1 MLLLAVRVNCYKWF
15 QYQYAAPL
23 SECFATLVF
32 SRVEF
37 FRSHFVLVFCGF
49 EIASGPET
57 FAGLAM
63 KIKLLITLVAVCVSA
78 GHSFAADDTSL
89 RVSTFQAD
97 VTPPLGSPLCNG
109 NVKPVMEIVTP
120 LTARGIVLLGADDPI
135 VLCAFDWVGIG
146 NESYDGFRA
155 ALAKAVGTTADR
167 VALQTLHQHDAPG
180 SDFATERLL
189 AEHGLA
195 RQYSNPDFDVEV
207 MERVAAS
214 AHQSLTKVHRVTHI
228 GLGAGTVDKVASN
241 RRILGPDGRVVL
253 QRQSSGGR
261 KLAAREAPEGTIDP
275 LVRTVAFWD
284 NDSPVAVLSYYA
296 THPQSYYGQGSVNWD
311 FVGIARDIR
320 ETALPGVPHI
330 HFDGAGGNVA
340 AGKYNDGT
348 IDKRPLLAQRLA
360 AGMKLAWD
368 SQQKTSVTAGDID
381 WTVMSVSLPVRDSLV
396 DSQLLG
402 KLKDESET
410 VKTRLRAARD
420 LTFVRRMNRG
430 HKIPISC
437 LKLGSA
443 RVLHMPG
450 ELFVE
455 YQLAA
460 QQMRPN
466 NFVAMAA
473 YGDYGPGYVGTKIA
487 YGQGGYET
495 GPVSRVAPDV
505 ETVLM
510 GAMKELLSGRE

>member
-1 MLLLAVRVNCYKWF
+1 
-15 QYQYAAPL
+15 
-23 SECFATLVF
+23 
-32 SRVEF
+32 
-37 FRSHFVLVFCGF
+37 
-49 EIASGPET
+49 
-57 FAGLAM
+57 M
-63 KIKLLITLVAVCVSA
+63 KNSLIIILVAVCVSV
-78 GHSFAADDTSL
+78 GQTFAAHDTSL
-89 RVSTFQAD
+89 QVATFQVD

-109 NVKPVMEIVTP
+109 NVKPAMEIVTP
-120 LTARGIVLLGADDPI
+120 LTARGIVLLGADAPI

-146 NESYDGFRA
+146 NESYDQFRA
-155 ALAKAVGTTADR
+155 ALGNAVGTTADH

-189 AEHGLA
+189 SEHGLA

-207 MERVAAS
+207 MERIATAAQ
-214 AHQSLTKVHRVTHI
+214 QSLTKAHPVTHI
-228 GLGAGTVDKVASN
+228 GLGTGKVDRVASS
-241 RRILGPDGRVVL
+241 RRILGPDGRVTL

-275 LVRTVAFWD
+275 LVRLVTFWNEDKAVA
-284 NDSPVAVLSYYA
+284 ALTYYA

-311 FVGIARDIR
+311 FVGIARDLR
-320 ETALPGVPHI
+320 EKALPGVPHI

-348 IDKRPLLAQRLA
+348 KQKRPLLAQRLA
-360 AGMKLAWD
+360 AGMKMAWE
-368 SQQKTSVTAGDID
+368 SQQKMSVTVDDIG
-381 WTVMSVSLPVRDSLV
+381 WSMASVSLPVRDSLV
-396 DSQLLG
+396 ESQLME
-402 KLKDESET
+402 KLMDESEN
-410 VKTRLRAARD
+410 VKSRLRAARD
-420 LTFVRRMNRG
+420 LTFVRRMNSG
-430 HKIPISC
+430 HQIPISC

-466 NFVAMAA
+466 DFVAMAA
-473 YGDYGPGYVGTKIA
+473 YGDYGPGYIGTKIA

-495 GPVSRVAPDV
+495 GPVSRVAPGV
-505 ETVLM
+505 ENVLM
-510 GAMKELLSGRE
+510 AAMKELLDAHE